1 MINNVCVFC
10 GSNKPKNDTFFEK
23 EAIRLAKMLYEKK
36 IKLIYGGAKIGIMG
50 IISNELIK
58 RGGEVI
64 GIIHKF
70 LTSKE
75 IVNRKLTEL
84 IIVNSMH
91 ERKKKMYDLA
101 DAFIIL
107 PGGIGTLEELS
118 EIITWKVLGIKKKEI
133 FLININGFYNNLLK
147 QFEIMEKHNFL
158 YSNIFEEIKVINE
171 SEDLKHKI

>member
-10 GSNKPKNDTFFEK
+10 GSNKPKNDNVFEK
-23 EAIRLAKMLYEKK
+23 EAIRLAKILYEKK
-36 IKLIYGGAKIGIMG
+36 MKLVFGGAKIGIMG

-64 GIIHKF
+64 GIIPKF

-75 IVNRKLTEL
+75 IVNRNLTEL

-101 DAFIIL
+101 DAFIIIH
-107 PGGIGTLEELS
+107 G
-118 EIITWKVLGIKKKEI
+118 
-133 FLININGFYNNLLK
+133 
-147 QFEIMEKHNFL
+147 
-158 YSNIFEEIKVINE
+158 
-171 SEDLKHKI
+171 